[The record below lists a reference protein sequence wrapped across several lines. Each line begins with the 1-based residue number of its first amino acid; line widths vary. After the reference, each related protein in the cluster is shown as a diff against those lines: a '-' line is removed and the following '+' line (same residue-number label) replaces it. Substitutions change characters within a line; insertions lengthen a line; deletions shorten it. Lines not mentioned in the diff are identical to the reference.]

1 MPRRVDAEQ
10 RKREIGVAAL
20 KIGRSEGLDAVT
32 FRAVA
37 AEMGASSTT
46 VVTHYAPTR
55 QALVALMTKQLF
67 SMAEQLA
74 DKMLPALEPAQALAL
89 LCETILPVT
98 PESKLLAS
106 LAMQAGNEFGVAG
119 GVGSELE
126 GWSDWLHER
135 VRALVA
141 AAAAPAPAEDIDATT
156 DALLAALA
164 GISMYGLVDSAAWP
178 ADRMRAALATLL
190 HKLGLT

>member
-20 KIGRSEGLDAVT
+20 KIGRRDGLDAVT

-55 QALVALMTKQLF
+55 QALVALMTNQLF
-67 SMAEQLA
+67 SIAEQLA
-74 DKMLPALEPAQALAL
+74 DQLLPALEPAQALAL

-106 LAMQAGNEFGVAG
+106 LAMQAGNDFGVTG
-119 GVGSELE
+119 GVGNELE
-126 GWSDWLHER
+126 GWSIWLHER

-141 AAAAPAPAEDIDATT
+141 ATAPAPAEDIDSTT

-178 ADRMRAALATLL
+178 PDRMRAALATLL